1 MSVSQGDTTGELTER
16 TLPERSWCMS
26 DSYGTVLAVD
36 DDPGAL
42 EALAEALGTLRFQVW
57 GATDGSSALAL
68 AQRHQPDVILL
79 DLVMPGMDGYEVCR
93 RLKDDLETR
102 LIPVVFLTGHG
113 SREAR
118 LQGLEAGATDFLNKP
133 CDLVELEIRV
143 RNLVDFHRLTLELDS
158 AEQMVF
164 SIARTVEARDPD
176 TSDHCERLA
185 HLSVRLG
192 RRLTLDE
199 DELTAL
205 RRGGY
210 LHDLG
215 KVGIPDSVL
224 LKPGP
229 LDESEWTVMKRHVE
243 IGVEICSPLRSLRP
257 VLPLIRHHHERFDG
271 SGYPDGLRG
280 QDIPLLARV
289 FQLVDIYDALT
300 NDRCYRKA
308 LEPNDALEV
317 MADETRRGFW
327 DPEIFDEFVSLVEEE
342 EEGGCHSEAACG

>member
-1 MSVSQGDTTGELTER
+1 M
-16 TLPERSWCMS
+16 P
-26 DSYGTVLAVD
+26 DSKGTVLAVD

-42 EALAEALGTLRFQVW
+42 EALAEALSTLQFRVW
-57 GATDGSSALAL
+57 GATDGRSALAL

-79 DLVMPGMDGYEVCR
+79 DVMMPGMDGYEVCS
-93 RLKDDLETR
+93 RLKQDPDTR

-118 LQGLEAGATDFLNKP
+118 IHGLEAGATDFLSKP
-133 CDLVELEIRV
+133 CDLVELEVRV
-143 RNLVDFHRLTLELDS
+143 RNLVDFRRLTLELDS

-185 HLSVRLG
+185 QLGVRLG
-192 RRLTLDE
+192 RRLGLAE
-199 DELTAL
+199 DDLKAL

-229 LDESEWTVMKRHVE
+229 LDAGEWETMKRHVE

-257 VLPLIRHHHERFDG
+257 VLPLSRHHHERFDG
-271 SGYPDGLRG
+271 SGYPDGLAG
-280 QDIPLLARV
+280 ADIPLLARV
-289 FQLVDIYDALT
+289 FQIVDVYDALT

-308 LEPNDALEV
+308 LDRDTALGV
-317 MADETRRGFW
+317 MVDETNHGFW
-327 DPEIFDEFVSLVEEE
+327 DPEAFEAFVLMLET
-342 EEGGCHSEAACG
+342 EGDDRLADAACG

>member
-1 MSVSQGDTTGELTER
+1 M
-16 TLPERSWCMS
+16 P
-26 DSYGTVLAVD
+26 DSKGTVLAVD

-42 EALAEALGTLRFQVW
+42 EALAEALSTLQFRVW
-57 GATDGSSALAL
+57 GATDGRSALAL

-79 DLVMPGMDGYEVCR
+79 DVMMPGMDGYEVCS
-93 RLKDDLETR
+93 RLKQDPDTR

-118 LQGLEAGATDFLNKP
+118 IHGLEAGATDFLSKP
-133 CDLVELEIRV
+133 CDLVELEVRV
-143 RNLVDFHRLTLELDS
+143 RNLVDFRRLTLELDS

-185 HLSVRLG
+185 QLGVRLG
-192 RRLTLDE
+192 RRLGLGE
-199 DELTAL
+199 DDLKAL

-229 LDESEWTVMKRHVE
+229 LDAGEWETMKRHVE

-271 SGYPDGLRG
+271 SGYPDGLAG
-280 QDIPLLARV
+280 ADIPLLARV
-289 FQLVDIYDALT
+289 FQIVDVYDALT

-308 LEPNDALEV
+308 LDRDTALGV
-317 MADETRRGFW
+317 MVDETNHGFW
-327 DPEIFDEFVSLVEEE
+327 DPEAFEAFVLMLET
-342 EEGGCHSEAACG
+342 EGDDRLADAACG

>member
-1 MSVSQGDTTGELTER
+1 M
-16 TLPERSWCMS
+16 PENH
-26 DSYGTVLAVD
+26 GTVLAVD

-42 EALAEALGTLRFQVW
+42 EALAGALGTLQFKVW
-57 GATDGSSALAL
+57 QALDGASALVL
-68 AQRHQPDVILL
+68 AREHQPDVILL
-79 DLVMPGMDGYEVCR
+79 DVMMPGMDGYEVCS
-93 RLKDDLETR
+93 RLKDDPETR
-102 LIPVVFLTGHG
+102 LIPVVFVTGYG

-118 LQGLEAGATDFLNKP
+118 LKGLEAGATDFLNKP
-133 CDLVELEIRV
+133 CDLVELEVRV
-143 RNLVDFHRLTLELDS
+143 RNLIDFRRLTLELDS

-192 RRLTLDE
+192 EQIGLHDE
-199 DELTAL
+199 DLTAL

-229 LDESEWTVMKRHVE
+229 LTDDEWTIMKGHVE

-257 VLPLIRHHHERFDG
+257 VLPLIRHHHERFNG
-271 SGYPDGLRG
+271 SGYPDGLG
-280 QDIPLLARV
+280 GEKIPLLARI
-289 FQLVDIYDALT
+289 FQVVDVYDALT

-308 LEPNDALEV
+308 LSRDEAIAI
-317 MADETRRGFW
+317 MADETSRGYW
-327 DPEIFDEFVSLVEEE
+327 DPRIFEEFVEMIQVEE
-342 EEGGCHSEAACG
+342 SEAASCS

>member
-1 MSVSQGDTTGELTER
+1 MPDNK
-16 TLPERSWCMS
+16 
-26 DSYGTVLAVD
+26 GTVLAVD

-42 EALAEALGTLRFQVW
+42 EALAEALSTLQFRVW
-57 GATDGSSALAL
+57 GATDGGSALAL

-79 DLVMPGMDGYEVCR
+79 DVMMPGMDGYELCAL
-93 RLKDDLETR
+93 LKQDPETR

-113 SREAR
+113 TREAR
-118 LQGLEAGATDFLNKP
+118 LHGLEAGATDFLSKP
-133 CDLVELEIRV
+133 CDLVELEVRV
-143 RNLVDFHRLTLELDS
+143 RNLVEFRRLTLELDS

-185 HLSVRLG
+185 QLGVRLG
-192 RRLTLDE
+192 RRLGLGEE
-199 DELTAL
+199 DLTAL

-229 LDESEWTVMKRHVE
+229 LDAGEWDTMKRHVE

-271 SGYPDGLRG
+271 SGYPDGLAG
-280 QDIPLLARV
+280 GDIPLLARV
-289 FQLVDIYDALT
+289 FQVVDVYDALT

-308 LEPNDALEV
+308 LDRMTALSV
-317 MADETRRGFW
+317 MVDETNHGFW
-327 DPEIFDEFVSLVEEE
+327 DPEAFEAFVIMVE
-342 EEGGCHSEAACG
+342 SESSDCVAGAACG

>member
-1 MSVSQGDTTGELTER
+1 
-16 TLPERSWCMS
+16 MS
-26 DSYGTVLAVD
+26 DVQGTVLAVD

-42 EALAEALGTLRFQVW
+42 EALSEALGALGIEVHKASNGT
-57 GATDGSSALAL
+57 SALIL
-68 AQRHQPDVILL
+68 AQEEQPDVILL
-79 DLVMPGMDGYEVCR
+79 DVMMPGLDGYEVCQ
-93 RLKDDLETR
+93 RLKEDPETR

-118 LQGLEAGATDFLNKP
+118 LQGLEVGGTDFLFKP

-143 RNLVDFHRLTLELDS
+143 RNLVAFRRLTLELDS

-185 HLSVRLG
+185 RLSVRLG
-192 RRLTLDE
+192 ERVALGE
-199 DELTAL
+199 DDLTAL

-229 LDESEWTVMKRHVE
+229 LTEEEWVVMKGHVK
-243 IGVEICSPLRSLRP
+243 IGVQICSPLRSLSP

-271 SGYPDGLRG
+271 SGYPDGLAG
-280 QDIPLLARV
+280 EDIPLLARV
-289 FQLVDIYDALT
+289 FQVVDVYDALT
-300 NDRCYRKA
+300 NHRCYRKA
-308 LEPNDALEV
+308 LSRDKALSI
-317 MADETRRGFW
+317 MAKETSEGSW
-327 DPEIFDEFVSLVEEE
+327 DPEIFAQFEEMIRADG
-342 EEGGCHSEAACG
+342 EGVVAEAACG

>member
-1 MSVSQGDTTGELTER
+1 MA
-16 TLPERSWCMS
+16 
-26 DSYGTVLAVD
+26 DSKGTVLAVD

-42 EALAEALGTLRFQVW
+42 EALAEALSTLQFRVW
-57 GATDGSSALAL
+57 GATDGRSALAL

-79 DLVMPGMDGYEVCR
+79 DVMMPGMDGYEVCS
-93 RLKDDLETR
+93 RLKQDPDTR

-118 LQGLEAGATDFLNKP
+118 LHGLEAGATDFLSKP
-133 CDLVELEIRV
+133 CDLVELEVRV
-143 RNLVDFHRLTLELDS
+143 RNLVDFRRLTLELDS

-185 HLSVRLG
+185 QLGVRLG
-192 RRLTLDE
+192 RRLGLAE
-199 DELTAL
+199 DDLKAL

-229 LDESEWTVMKRHVE
+229 LDAGEWETMKRHVE

-271 SGYPDGLRG
+271 SGYPDGLAG
-280 QDIPLLARV
+280 ADIPLLARV
-289 FQLVDIYDALT
+289 FQIVDVYDALT

-308 LEPNDALEV
+308 LDRDTALGV
-317 MADETRRGFW
+317 MVDETNHGFW
-327 DPEIFDEFVSLVEEE
+327 DPEAFEAFVLMLET
-342 EEGGCHSEAACG
+342 EGDGRLADAACG